1 MARNTGSAEPRQT
14 NTDQMAKAE
23 TEDIYEEQTGNN
35 IRTGNT

>member
-23 TEDIYEEQTGNN
+23 TEDIYEGQKVTRQV
-35 IRTGNT
+35 IT